1 MSQRV
6 PASLQNRKRRGAAA
20 AARDN
25 LAMLAEP
32 PREGAAP
39 SPPNGAAR
47 EARMPSNGSG
57 GDGAHARP
65 NGNGISETGAEP
77 VSGASFILEDESP
90 ILEDKADGRGAEIE
104 ASPIVEQALPPD
116 NAGLSEEPLEAAAP
130 ANFRAHL
137 DEVSDTEISGWIM
150 RPDEPSHR
158 CVVALKEGTRVLAR
172 TVASRFRPDLVP
184 AGIGDGCHAFTLA
197 MPRALLD
204 GEEHVL
210 DIVEGGDR
218 LFADRRARALA
229 LGSGYRRCRLDRACR
244 RERSGRGGRPCI
256 GAVRGTTAPD
266 SRARAIPLRPRDG
279 RKGRRAVRL

>member
-1 MSQRV
+1 M

-65 NGNGISETGAEP
+65 NGNGISETGAVP

-90 ILEDKADGRGAEIE
+90 IREDKADGRGAEIE

-116 NAGLSEEPLEAAAP
+116 NAGLSEEPLEATAP

-210 DIVEGGDR
+210 DIVEEETGFSLTAEPVRWRSAAGTGGAGLKSLR
-218 LFADRRARALA
+218 LVSP
-229 LGSGYRRCRLDRACR
+229 G
-244 RERSGRGGRPCI
+244 P
-256 GAVRGTTAPD
+256 VRGD
-266 SRARAIPLRPRDG
+266 E
-279 RKGRRAVRL
+279 RRQRWCLTGISSGT